1 MGCRCCRMVK
11 SYISEE
17 DDVGKRD
24 SVYRTHELAGGVL
37 GGRSPKE
44 EKEGFRNLAYS
55 ISGDSSLSLGP
66 ESDRHRPNR
75 GPSVHRR
82 ASAPPAEDGIYV
94 IRADPLGPRW
104 VVRDGRLGR
113 VPTYP
118 ASEARGD
125 PRPRA
130 AADDVSADEGVGG
143 TPEFRSGD
151 EESVSSSS
159 ADAGTGTGSSWSADT
174 GDERGSE
181 AADASTVESGIGV
194 TKSEDEDEGPFKEAA
209 SVTESMVAEA
219 LAALEAATAGEE
231 EDE

>member
-11 SYISEE
+11 SYIAEA
-17 DDVGKRD
+17 DDVGKTD
-24 SVYRTHELAGGVL
+24 SVYRTHELAAGVL

-55 ISGDSSLSLGP
+55 ISADSSLSLSFDP
-66 ESDRHRPNR
+66 DNR
-75 GPSVHRR
+75 RWAG
-82 ASAPPAEDGIYV
+82 APPAEDGIYV
-94 IRADPLGPRW
+94 IRADPQGPRR

-118 ASEARGD
+118 ASARL
-125 PRPRA
+125 RA
-130 AADDVSADEGVGG
+130 ATADDVSADEGVGG

-151 EESVSSSS
+151 EESVSST
-159 ADAGTGTGSSWSADT
+159 DAGTGTGSSWSADT

-194 TKSEDEDEGPFKEAA
+194 TKSEDEEEAPPKEAP

-231 EDE
+231 DQ